1 MKTILIAGGAGFIGI
16 NLCKR
21 FLNEGNRIICVDNFY
36 TGNKRNLEIFSSE
49 NFKLI
54 EHDIITPFDID
65 EDIDEIYNL
74 ASPTSPFT
82 YQSNP
87 LQTIK
92 TNVHGV
98 FNLLDLAVK
107 YDAKFL
113 QSSTSEVYGEP
124 LEHPQ
129 KESYWGNVNP
139 NGIRSCYD
147 ESKRC
152 AESICLNYHREY
164 GINLKIARIFNT
176 YGPYMDILDGRVVTN
191 FMDGVSDR
199 DYLLELMSDF
209 SIIMMH
215 LSRLSEELILWNSK
229 EFDFVEIDDL
239 YTTGSSIMP
248 QKKNPDGAEL
258 IRGKT
263 GRVYGNLMGL
273 LTVMKGIPLAYN
285 KDMQED
291 KEGFF
296 DSVKT
301 IEMCLQI
308 MERMISTLKLK
319 EENMKKAVHGG
330 FLNATEVADY
340 LVNKN
345 VPFRDA
351 HSIVGKIV
359 IYCEDNNKAI
369 EELTLE
375 ELKKFSEVI
384 DSDIYSFIDYENILN
399 KGIKKNLK

>member
-74 ASPTSPFT
+74 ASPASPFT

-92 TNVHGV
+92 TNVHSV

-191 FMDGVSDR
+191 F
-199 DYLLELMSDF
+199 
-209 SIIMMH
+209 IIQA
-215 LSRLSEELILWNSK
+215 LKGEDITIYGEGLQTRS
-229 EFDFVEIDDL
+229 FCYIDDL
-239 YTTGSSIMP
+239 LDGLIKLMDTG
-248 QKKNPDGAEL
+248 NEF
-258 IRGKT
+258 T
-263 GRVYGNLMGL
+263 GPVNLGN
-273 LTVMKGIPLAYN
+273 
-285 KDMQED
+285 
-291 KEGFF
+291 
-296 DSVKT
+296 T
-301 IEMCLQI
+301 IEFT
-308 MERMISTLKLK
+308 ISDL
-319 EENMKKAVHGG
+319 A
-330 FLNATEVADY
+330 
-340 LVNKN
+340 NK
-345 VPFRDA
+345 
-351 HSIVGKIV
+351 I
-359 IYCEDNNKAI
+359 
-369 EELTLE
+369 LE
-375 ELKKFSEVI
+375 KI
-384 DSDIYSFIDYENILN
+384 DSNSKIIYLPQAQDDPTQRKPDISLAKEKLSWQPKVMLDEGLDNTIPYYRDLINSL
-399 KGIKKNLK
+399 

>member
-36 TGNKRNLEIFSSE
+36 MSNKRNLEIFSSE

-74 ASPTSPFT
+74 ASPASPFT
-82 YQSNP
+82 YKSNP

-147 ESKRC
+147 EGKRC

-191 FMDGVSDR
+191 F
-199 DYLLELMSDF
+199 
-209 SIIMMH
+209 IIQA
-215 LSRLSEELILWNSK
+215 LKGEDITIYGEGLQTRS
-229 EFDFVEIDDL
+229 FCYIDDL
-239 YTTGSSIMP
+239 LDGLIKLMDTG
-248 QKKNPDGAEL
+248 NEF
-258 IRGKT
+258 T
-263 GRVYGNLMGL
+263 GPVNLGN
-273 LTVMKGIPLAYN
+273 
-285 KDMQED
+285 
-291 KEGFF
+291 
-296 DSVKT
+296 T
-301 IEMCLQI
+301 IEFT
-308 MERMISTLKLK
+308 ISDL
-319 EENMKKAVHGG
+319 A
-330 FLNATEVADY
+330 
-340 LVNKN
+340 NK
-345 VPFRDA
+345 
-351 HSIVGKIV
+351 I
-359 IYCEDNNKAI
+359 
-369 EELTLE
+369 LE
-375 ELKKFSEVI
+375 KI
-384 DSDIYSFIDYENILN
+384 DSNSKIIYLPQAQDDPTQRKPDISLAKEKLSWQPKVMLDEGLDNTIPYYRDLINSL
-399 KGIKKNLK
+399 

>member
-36 TGNKRNLEIFSSE
+36 MSNKRNLEIFSSE

-191 FMDGVSDR
+191 F
-199 DYLLELMSDF
+199 
-209 SIIMMH
+209 IIQA
-215 LSRLSEELILWNSK
+215 LKGEDITIYGEGLQTRS
-229 EFDFVEIDDL
+229 FCYIDDL
-239 YTTGSSIMP
+239 LDGLIKLMDTG
-248 QKKNPDGAEL
+248 NEF
-258 IRGKT
+258 T
-263 GRVYGNLMGL
+263 GPVNLGN
-273 LTVMKGIPLAYN
+273 
-285 KDMQED
+285 
-291 KEGFF
+291 
-296 DSVKT
+296 T
-301 IEMCLQI
+301 IEFT
-308 MERMISTLKLK
+308 ISDL
-319 EENMKKAVHGG
+319 A
-330 FLNATEVADY
+330 
-340 LVNKN
+340 NK
-345 VPFRDA
+345 
-351 HSIVGKIV
+351 I
-359 IYCEDNNKAI
+359 
-369 EELTLE
+369 LE
-375 ELKKFSEVI
+375 KI
-384 DSDIYSFIDYENILN
+384 DSNSKIIYLPQAQDDPTQRKPDISLAKEKLSWQPKVMLDEGLDNTIPYYRDLINSL
-399 KGIKKNLK
+399 

>member
-74 ASPTSPFT
+74 ASPASPFT

-98 FNLLDLAVK
+98 FNLLDLTVK

-147 ESKRC
+147 EGKRC

-191 FMDGVSDR
+191 F
-199 DYLLELMSDF
+199 
-209 SIIMMH
+209 IIQA
-215 LSRLSEELILWNSK
+215 LKGEDITIYGEGLQTRS
-229 EFDFVEIDDL
+229 FCYIDDL
-239 YTTGSSIMP
+239 LDGLIKLMDTG
-248 QKKNPDGAEL
+248 NEF
-258 IRGKT
+258 T
-263 GRVYGNLMGL
+263 GPVNLGN
-273 LTVMKGIPLAYN
+273 
-285 KDMQED
+285 
-291 KEGFF
+291 
-296 DSVKT
+296 T
-301 IEMCLQI
+301 IEFT
-308 MERMISTLKLK
+308 ISDL
-319 EENMKKAVHGG
+319 A
-330 FLNATEVADY
+330 
-340 LVNKN
+340 NK
-345 VPFRDA
+345 
-351 HSIVGKIV
+351 I
-359 IYCEDNNKAI
+359 
-369 EELTLE
+369 LE
-375 ELKKFSEVI
+375 KI
-384 DSDIYSFIDYENILN
+384 DSNSKIIYLPQAQDDPTQRKPDISLAKEKLSWQPKVMLDEGLDNTIPYYRDLINSV
-399 KGIKKNLK
+399 

>member
-98 FNLLDLAVK
+98 FNLLDLTVK

-147 ESKRC
+147 EGKRC

-191 FMDGVSDR
+191 F
-199 DYLLELMSDF
+199 
-209 SIIMMH
+209 IIQA
-215 LSRLSEELILWNSK
+215 LKGEDITIYGEGLQTRS
-229 EFDFVEIDDL
+229 FCYIDDL
-239 YTTGSSIMP
+239 LDGLIKLMDTG
-248 QKKNPDGAEL
+248 NEF
-258 IRGKT
+258 T
-263 GRVYGNLMGL
+263 GPVNLGN
-273 LTVMKGIPLAYN
+273 
-285 KDMQED
+285 
-291 KEGFF
+291 
-296 DSVKT
+296 T
-301 IEMCLQI
+301 IEFT
-308 MERMISTLKLK
+308 ISDLANKILEKIDSNSKIIYLPQAQDDPTQRKPDISLAK
-319 EENMKKAVHGG
+319 E
-330 FLNATEVADY
+330 
-340 LVNKN
+340 
-345 VPFRDA
+345 
-351 HSIVGKIV
+351 
-359 IYCEDNNKAI
+359 
-369 EELTLE
+369 
-375 ELKKFSEVI
+375 KFSWQPKVMLDEGLDNTIPYYRDLINSV
-384 DSDIYSFIDYENILN
+384 
-399 KGIKKNLK
+399 

>member
-36 TGNKRNLEIFSSE
+36 TSNKRNLEIFSSE

-74 ASPTSPFT
+74 ASPASPFT

-147 ESKRC
+147 EGKRC

-191 FMDGVSDR
+191 F
-199 DYLLELMSDF
+199 
-209 SIIMMH
+209 IIQA
-215 LSRLSEELILWNSK
+215 LKGEDITIYGEGLQTRS
-229 EFDFVEIDDL
+229 FCYIDDL
-239 YTTGSSIMP
+239 LDGLIKLMDTG
-248 QKKNPDGAEL
+248 NEF
-258 IRGKT
+258 T
-263 GRVYGNLMGL
+263 GPVNLGN
-273 LTVMKGIPLAYN
+273 
-285 KDMQED
+285 
-291 KEGFF
+291 
-296 DSVKT
+296 T
-301 IEMCLQI
+301 IEFT
-308 MERMISTLKLK
+308 ISDL
-319 EENMKKAVHGG
+319 A
-330 FLNATEVADY
+330 
-340 LVNKN
+340 NK
-345 VPFRDA
+345 
-351 HSIVGKIV
+351 I
-359 IYCEDNNKAI
+359 
-369 EELTLE
+369 LE
-375 ELKKFSEVI
+375 KI
-384 DSDIYSFIDYENILN
+384 DSNSKIIYLPQAQDDPTQRKPDISLAKEKLSWQPRVMLDEGLDNTIPYYRDLINSL
-399 KGIKKNLK
+399 

>member
-36 TGNKRNLEIFSSE
+36 TSNKRNLEIFSSE

-147 ESKRC
+147 EGKRC

-191 FMDGVSDR
+191 F
-199 DYLLELMSDF
+199 
-209 SIIMMH
+209 IIQA
-215 LSRLSEELILWNSK
+215 LKGEDITIYGEGLQTRS
-229 EFDFVEIDDL
+229 FCYIDDL
-239 YTTGSSIMP
+239 LDGLIKIMDTG
-248 QKKNPDGAEL
+248 NEF
-258 IRGKT
+258 T
-263 GRVYGNLMGL
+263 GPVNLGN
-273 LTVMKGIPLAYN
+273 
-285 KDMQED
+285 
-291 KEGFF
+291 
-296 DSVKT
+296 T
-301 IEMCLQI
+301 IEFT
-308 MERMISTLKLK
+308 ISDL
-319 EENMKKAVHGG
+319 A
-330 FLNATEVADY
+330 
-340 LVNKN
+340 NK
-345 VPFRDA
+345 
-351 HSIVGKIV
+351 I
-359 IYCEDNNKAI
+359 
-369 EELTLE
+369 LE
-375 ELKKFSEVI
+375 KI
-384 DSDIYSFIDYENILN
+384 DSNSKIIYLPQAQDDPTQRKPDISLAKEKLSWQPKVMLDEGLDNTIPYYRDLINSL
-399 KGIKKNLK
+399 

>member
-191 FMDGVSDR
+191 F
-199 DYLLELMSDF
+199 
-209 SIIMMH
+209 IIQA
-215 LSRLSEELILWNSK
+215 LKGEDITIYGEGLQTRS
-229 EFDFVEIDDL
+229 FCYIDDL
-239 YTTGSSIMP
+239 LDGLIKLMDTG
-248 QKKNPDGAEL
+248 NEF
-258 IRGKT
+258 T
-263 GRVYGNLMGL
+263 GPVNLGN
-273 LTVMKGIPLAYN
+273 
-285 KDMQED
+285 
-291 KEGFF
+291 
-296 DSVKT
+296 T
-301 IEMCLQI
+301 IEFT
-308 MERMISTLKLK
+308 ISDL
-319 EENMKKAVHGG
+319 A
-330 FLNATEVADY
+330 
-340 LVNKN
+340 NK
-345 VPFRDA
+345 
-351 HSIVGKIV
+351 I
-359 IYCEDNNKAI
+359 
-369 EELTLE
+369 LE
-375 ELKKFSEVI
+375 KI
-384 DSDIYSFIDYENILN
+384 DSNSKIIYLPQAQDDPTQRKPDISLAKEKLSWQPKVMLDEGLDNTIPYYRDLINSL
-399 KGIKKNLK
+399 

>member
-74 ASPTSPFT
+74 ASPASPFT

-191 FMDGVSDR
+191 F
-199 DYLLELMSDF
+199 
-209 SIIMMH
+209 IIQA
-215 LSRLSEELILWNSK
+215 LKGEDITIYGEGLQTRS
-229 EFDFVEIDDL
+229 FCYIDDL
-239 YTTGSSIMP
+239 LDGLIKLMDTG
-248 QKKNPDGAEL
+248 NEF
-258 IRGKT
+258 T
-263 GRVYGNLMGL
+263 GPVNLGN
-273 LTVMKGIPLAYN
+273 
-285 KDMQED
+285 
-291 KEGFF
+291 
-296 DSVKT
+296 T
-301 IEMCLQI
+301 IEFT
-308 MERMISTLKLK
+308 ISDL
-319 EENMKKAVHGG
+319 A
-330 FLNATEVADY
+330 
-340 LVNKN
+340 NK
-345 VPFRDA
+345 
-351 HSIVGKIV
+351 I
-359 IYCEDNNKAI
+359 
-369 EELTLE
+369 LE
-375 ELKKFSEVI
+375 KI
-384 DSDIYSFIDYENILN
+384 DSNSKIIYLPQAQDDPTQRKPDISLAKEKLSWQPKVMLDEGLDNTIPYYRDLLN
-399 KGIKKNLK
+399 SL

>member
-36 TGNKRNLEIFSSE
+36 TSNKRNLEIFSSE

-191 FMDGVSDR
+191 F
-199 DYLLELMSDF
+199 
-209 SIIMMH
+209 IIH
-215 LSRLSEELILWNSK
+215 ALKGKGEDITIYGEGLQTRS
-229 EFDFVEIDDL
+229 FCYIDDL
-239 YTTGSSIMP
+239 LDGLIKLMDTG
-248 QKKNPDGAEL
+248 NEF
-258 IRGKT
+258 T
-263 GRVYGNLMGL
+263 GPVNLGN
-273 LTVMKGIPLAYN
+273 
-285 KDMQED
+285 
-291 KEGFF
+291 
-296 DSVKT
+296 T
-301 IEMCLQI
+301 IEFT
-308 MERMISTLKLK
+308 ISDL
-319 EENMKKAVHGG
+319 A
-330 FLNATEVADY
+330 
-340 LVNKN
+340 NK
-345 VPFRDA
+345 
-351 HSIVGKIV
+351 I
-359 IYCEDNNKAI
+359 
-369 EELTLE
+369 LE
-375 ELKKFSEVI
+375 KI
-384 DSDIYSFIDYENILN
+384 DSNSKIIYLPQAQDDPTQRKPDISLAKEKLSWQPKVMLDEGLDNTIPYYRDLINSL
-399 KGIKKNLK
+399 

>member
-74 ASPTSPFT
+74 ASPASPFT

-147 ESKRC
+147 EGKRC

-191 FMDGVSDR
+191 FINQALKGEDITIYGEGLQTRSFC
-199 DYLLELMSDF
+199 Y
-209 SIIMMH
+209 
-215 LSRLSEELILWNSK
+215 
-229 EFDFVEIDDL
+229 IDDL
-239 YTTGSSIMP
+239 LDGLIKLMDTG
-248 QKKNPDGAEL
+248 NEF
-258 IRGKT
+258 T
-263 GRVYGNLMGL
+263 GPVNLGN
-273 LTVMKGIPLAYN
+273 
-285 KDMQED
+285 
-291 KEGFF
+291 
-296 DSVKT
+296 T
-301 IEMCLQI
+301 IEFT
-308 MERMISTLKLK
+308 ISDL
-319 EENMKKAVHGG
+319 A
-330 FLNATEVADY
+330 
-340 LVNKN
+340 NK
-345 VPFRDA
+345 
-351 HSIVGKIV
+351 I
-359 IYCEDNNKAI
+359 
-369 EELTLE
+369 LE
-375 ELKKFSEVI
+375 KI
-384 DSDIYSFIDYENILN
+384 DSNSKIIYLPQAQDDPTQRKPDISLAKEKLSWQPKVMLDEGLDNTIPYYRDLINSL
-399 KGIKKNLK
+399 

>member
-36 TGNKRNLEIFSSE
+36 MSNKRNLEIFSSE

-74 ASPTSPFT
+74 ASPASPFT

-147 ESKRC
+147 EGKRC

-176 YGPYMDILDGRVVTN
+176 YGPHMDILDGRVVTN
-191 FMDGVSDR
+191 F
-199 DYLLELMSDF
+199 
-209 SIIMMH
+209 IIQA
-215 LSRLSEELILWNSK
+215 LKGEDITIYGEGLQTRS
-229 EFDFVEIDDL
+229 FCYIDDL
-239 YTTGSSIMP
+239 LDGLIKLMDTG
-248 QKKNPDGAEL
+248 NEF
-258 IRGKT
+258 T
-263 GRVYGNLMGL
+263 GPVNLGN
-273 LTVMKGIPLAYN
+273 
-285 KDMQED
+285 
-291 KEGFF
+291 
-296 DSVKT
+296 T
-301 IEMCLQI
+301 IEFT
-308 MERMISTLKLK
+308 ISDL
-319 EENMKKAVHGG
+319 A
-330 FLNATEVADY
+330 
-340 LVNKN
+340 NK
-345 VPFRDA
+345 
-351 HSIVGKIV
+351 I
-359 IYCEDNNKAI
+359 
-369 EELTLE
+369 LE
-375 ELKKFSEVI
+375 KI
-384 DSDIYSFIDYENILN
+384 DSNSKIIYLPQAQDDPTQRKPDISLAKEKLSWQPKVMLDEGLDNTIPYYRDLINSL
-399 KGIKKNLK
+399 

>member
-36 TGNKRNLEIFSSE
+36 TSNKRNLEIFSSE

-74 ASPTSPFT
+74 ASPASPFT
-82 YQSNP
+82 YKSNP

-124 LEHPQ
+124 LEHLQ

-147 ESKRC
+147 EGKRC

-191 FMDGVSDR
+191 F
-199 DYLLELMSDF
+199 
-209 SIIMMH
+209 IIQA
-215 LSRLSEELILWNSK
+215 LKGEDITIYGEGLQTRS
-229 EFDFVEIDDL
+229 FCYIDDL
-239 YTTGSSIMP
+239 LDGLIKLMDTG
-248 QKKNPDGAEL
+248 NEF
-258 IRGKT
+258 T
-263 GRVYGNLMGL
+263 GPVNLGN
-273 LTVMKGIPLAYN
+273 
-285 KDMQED
+285 
-291 KEGFF
+291 
-296 DSVKT
+296 T
-301 IEMCLQI
+301 IEFT
-308 MERMISTLKLK
+308 ISDL
-319 EENMKKAVHGG
+319 A
-330 FLNATEVADY
+330 
-340 LVNKN
+340 NK
-345 VPFRDA
+345 
-351 HSIVGKIV
+351 I
-359 IYCEDNNKAI
+359 
-369 EELTLE
+369 LE
-375 ELKKFSEVI
+375 KI
-384 DSDIYSFIDYENILN
+384 DSNSKIIYLPQAQDDPTQRKPDISLAKEKLSWQPKVMLDEGLDNTIPYYRDLINSL
-399 KGIKKNLK
+399 

>member
-191 FMDGVSDR
+191 F
-199 DYLLELMSDF
+199 
-209 SIIMMH
+209 IIQA
-215 LSRLSEELILWNSK
+215 LKGEDITIYGEGLQTRS
-229 EFDFVEIDDL
+229 FCYIDDL
-239 YTTGSSIMP
+239 LDGLIKLMDTG
-248 QKKNPDGAEL
+248 NEF
-258 IRGKT
+258 T
-263 GRVYGNLMGL
+263 GPVNLGN
-273 LTVMKGIPLAYN
+273 
-285 KDMQED
+285 
-291 KEGFF
+291 
-296 DSVKT
+296 T
-301 IEMCLQI
+301 IEFT
-308 MERMISTLKLK
+308 ISDL
-319 EENMKKAVHGG
+319 A
-330 FLNATEVADY
+330 
-340 LVNKN
+340 NK
-345 VPFRDA
+345 
-351 HSIVGKIV
+351 I
-359 IYCEDNNKAI
+359 
-369 EELTLE
+369 LE
-375 ELKKFSEVI
+375 KI
-384 DSDIYSFIDYENILN
+384 DSNSKIIYLPQAQDDPTQRKPDISLAKEKLSWQAKVMLDEGLDYTIPYYRDLINSL
-399 KGIKKNLK
+399 

>member
-74 ASPTSPFT
+74 ASPASPFT

-191 FMDGVSDR
+191 F
-199 DYLLELMSDF
+199 
-209 SIIMMH
+209 IIQA
-215 LSRLSEELILWNSK
+215 LKGEDITIYGEGLQTRS
-229 EFDFVEIDDL
+229 FCYIDDL
-239 YTTGSSIMP
+239 LDGLIKLMDTG
-248 QKKNPDGAEL
+248 NEF
-258 IRGKT
+258 T
-263 GRVYGNLMGL
+263 GPVNLGN
-273 LTVMKGIPLAYN
+273 
-285 KDMQED
+285 
-291 KEGFF
+291 
-296 DSVKT
+296 T
-301 IEMCLQI
+301 IEFT
-308 MERMISTLKLK
+308 ISDL
-319 EENMKKAVHGG
+319 A
-330 FLNATEVADY
+330 
-340 LVNKN
+340 NK
-345 VPFRDA
+345 
-351 HSIVGKIV
+351 I
-359 IYCEDNNKAI
+359 
-369 EELTLE
+369 LE
-375 ELKKFSEVI
+375 KI
-384 DSDIYSFIDYENILN
+384 DSNSKIIYLPQAQDDPTQRKPDISLAKEKLSWQPKVMLDEGLDNTIPYYRDLINSL
-399 KGIKKNLK
+399 

>member
-36 TGNKRNLEIFSSE
+36 TSNKRNLEIFSSE

-74 ASPTSPFT
+74 ASPASPFT

-98 FNLLDLAVK
+98 FNLLDLTVK

-147 ESKRC
+147 EGKRC

-191 FMDGVSDR
+191 F
-199 DYLLELMSDF
+199 
-209 SIIMMH
+209 IIQA
-215 LSRLSEELILWNSK
+215 LKGEDITIYGEGLQTRS
-229 EFDFVEIDDL
+229 FCYIDDL
-239 YTTGSSIMP
+239 LDGLIKLMDTG
-248 QKKNPDGAEL
+248 NEF
-258 IRGKT
+258 T
-263 GRVYGNLMGL
+263 GPVNLGN
-273 LTVMKGIPLAYN
+273 
-285 KDMQED
+285 
-291 KEGFF
+291 
-296 DSVKT
+296 T
-301 IEMCLQI
+301 IEFT
-308 MERMISTLKLK
+308 ISDLANKILEKIDSNSKIIYLPQAQDDPTQRKPDISLAK
-319 EENMKKAVHGG
+319 E
-330 FLNATEVADY
+330 
-340 LVNKN
+340 
-345 VPFRDA
+345 
-351 HSIVGKIV
+351 
-359 IYCEDNNKAI
+359 
-369 EELTLE
+369 
-375 ELKKFSEVI
+375 KFSWQPKVMLDEGLDNTI
-384 DSDIYSFIDYENILN
+384 PYYRDLINSL
-399 KGIKKNLK
+399 